1 MDWLGNNVKI
11 FKVKGITII
20 ANRNNGMVIGLD
32 REGEEVVDL
41 LKNNR
46 IEISSLSDNQKE
58 LYKVLEEN
66 DFLKSCYQEVAGV
79 DSVYLHVNSACNLH
93 CLGCYSYGKNRN
105 TRNELSFD
113 EWKCVIDDLS
123 LLGVKN
129 IVISGGEPFLRKD
142 LREICKYIKETVNGN
157 LEVISNGTMNI
168 SDYEMVLP
176 YIDAL
181 NISID
186 GYDDKTSFIRDKGI
200 MKRVL
205 DTVERLKEK
214 IPVKLIVTLHKKN
227 VPFMKEYENLAKK
240 LGVFMSFSIF
250 TVDFSEKIF
259 KDYKFSEDDFVVVG
273 DNITESENGTTILD
287 TPTDAIGITYREGCG
302 FGKKTISIAYNG
314 DIYPC
319 HMLHCQECKMGNI
332 KHDRLKEIIDGSNF
346 EGNDI
351 LLDDVEE
358 CGICEYKNLCGGACR
373 GRAYLF
379 TGDMK
384 KRDPYCLAAKR
395 FYNNLFAQYTSI

>member
-1 MDWLGNNVKI
+1 
-11 FKVKGITII
+11 
-20 ANRNNGMVIGLD
+20 
-32 REGEEVVDL
+32 
-41 LKNNR
+41 
-46 IEISSLSDNQKE
+46 
-58 LYKVLEEN
+58 
-66 DFLKSCYQEVAGV
+66 
-79 DSVYLHVNSACNLH
+79 
-93 CLGCYSYGKNRN
+93 
-105 TRNELSFD
+105 
-113 EWKCVIDDLS
+113 
-123 LLGVKN
+123 
-129 IVISGGEPFLRKD
+129 
-142 LREICKYIKETVNGN
+142 
-157 LEVISNGTMNI
+157 
-168 SDYEMVLP
+168 
-176 YIDAL
+176 
-181 NISID
+181 
-186 GYDDKTSFIRDKGI
+186 